1 MAEKKTDKKGG
12 IGVLDREDRKIAKP
26 RKFKCV
32 MYNDDFTP
40 MIMVVAILIQVF
52 KKDIDTAWKLTMD
65 VHKKHRGI
73 AGVYSREI
81 AETKCAMAMS
91 LAREGG
97 HPFMV
102 KAEAE

>member
-52 KKDIDTAWKLTMD
+52 KK
-65 VHKKHRGI
+65 
-73 AGVYSREI
+73 EQ
-81 AETKCAMAMS
+81 
-91 LAREGG
+91 
-97 HPFMV
+97 
-102 KAEAE
+102 